1 MSRNLTAD
9 LASDLRRRIVD
20 GVIAPGAKLPSENTL
35 ISEFGVSRT
44 VVRSALTRLQA
55 EGLVETERG
64 RGSFALT
71 PHPHGDPPAPGGR
84 PVVSLED
91 RLLLLEFR
99 VGVEAEAAALAAR
112 NRTDRQLRAVMNSLE
127 EFTASADHPA
137 HAMKS
142 DYDFHKAI
150 AAASGNPFYSDCLA
164 SLGQTMI
171 AMPRTR
177 LMTGQEHYA
186 RDHFEQVVHEHR
198 SILEGIADHDGPAAS
213 AAMRTHLANSRRRLV
228 SATRTPQK
236 PEGRRKDVPERDS

>member
-9 LASDLRRRIVD
+9 LAADLRARIVD
-20 GVIAPGAKLPSENTL
+20 GAIQPGDKLPSENTL

-71 PHPHGDPPAPGGR
+71 PPPDGPTSARGTR
-84 PVVSLED
+84 AVVTMED
-91 RLLLLEFR
+91 RLHLLEFR
-99 VGVEAEAAALAAR
+99 MGVESEAAALAAR
-112 NRTDRQLRAVMNSLE
+112 NRTDRQLKAVSKALE
-127 EFTASADHPA
+127 EFTASVGHPA

-142 DYDFHKAI
+142 DYDFHRAV

-177 LMTGQEHYA
+177 LMTGVEHYA
-186 RDHFEQVVHEHR
+186 RDHFDQVVHEHE
-198 SILEGIADHDGPAAS
+198 SIYAAIAEGDESSSS
-213 AAMRTHLANSRRRLV
+213 AAMRSHLANSRRRLR
-228 SATRTPQK
+228 APA
-236 PEGRRKDVPERDS
+236 PAAG

>member
-9 LASDLRRRIVD
+9 LAADLRTRIVD
-20 GVIAPGAKLPSENTL
+20 GVIQPGDKLPSENTL
-35 ISEFGVSRT
+35 IGEFGVSRT
-44 VVRSALTRLQA
+44 VVRAALTRLQA

-71 PHPHGDPPAPGGR
+71 PPPHGEPHSPGGR
-84 PVVSLED
+84 PVASLED
-91 RLLLLEFR
+91 RLHLLEFR
-99 VGVEAEAAALAAR
+99 IGVEAEAAALAAR
-112 NRTDRQLRAVMNSLE
+112 NRTDRQLKAVLKALE
-127 EFTASADHPA
+127 EFTASSDHPA

-177 LMTGQEHYA
+177 LMTGVEHYA
-186 RDHFEQVVHEHR
+186 RDHFEQVIHEHE
-198 SILEGIADHDGPAAS
+198 SIYAAIAEGDAPSSS
-213 AAMRTHLANSRRRLV
+213 AAMRSHLANSRRRL
-228 SATRTPQK
+228 RD
-236 PEGRRKDVPERDS
+236 GRQ

>member
-20 GVIAPGAKLPSENTL
+20 GAIAPGAKLPSENTL

-71 PHPHGDPPAPGGR
+71 PPPDGPQSAGSR
-84 PVVSLED
+84 PVATLED
-91 RLLLLEFR
+91 RLWQLEFR
-99 VGVEAEAAALAAR
+99 IAVESEAAALAAR
-112 NRTDRQLRAVMNSLE
+112 NHTDRQLAAVRKAFE
-127 EFTASADHPA
+127 DFKDSAAHPA
-137 HAMKS
+137 HAMKA
-142 DYDFHKAI
+142 DYEFHRAI

-171 AMPRTR
+171 GMPRAR
-177 LMTGQEHYA
+177 LVGGDEHHAPEHFDQVVQEH
-186 RDHFEQVVHEHR
+186 Q
-198 SILEGIADHDGPAAS
+198 SIVAAIAEGDGPSSS
-213 AAMRTHLANSRRRLV
+213 AAMRSHLANSRRRLR
-228 SATRTPQK
+228 AAAP
-236 PEGRRKDVPERDS
+236 GNA

>member
-9 LASDLRRRIVD
+9 LAADLRARIVD
-20 GVIAPGAKLPSENTL
+20 GAIQPGDKLPSENTL

-71 PHPHGDPPAPGGR
+71 PPPDGPTSARGTR
-84 PVVSLED
+84 TVVTMED
-91 RLLLLEFR
+91 RLHLLEFR
-99 VGVEAEAAALAAR
+99 MGVESEAAALAAR
-112 NRTDRQLRAVMNSLE
+112 NRTDRQLKAVAKALE
-127 EFTASADHPA
+127 EFTASVGHPA

-142 DYDFHKAI
+142 DYDFHRAV

-177 LMTGQEHYA
+177 LMTGVEHYA
-186 RDHFEQVVHEHR
+186 RDHFDQVVHEHE
-198 SILEGIADHDGPAAS
+198 SIYAAIAEGDESSSS
-213 AAMRTHLANSRRRLV
+213 AAMRSHLANSRRRL
-228 SATRTPQK
+228 SAPA
-236 PEGRRKDVPERDS
+236 PAAG

>member
-9 LASDLRRRIVD
+9 LAADLRARIVD
-20 GVIAPGAKLPSENTL
+20 GVIQPGDKLPSENTL

-71 PHPHGDPPAPGGR
+71 PPPDGPTSARGTR
-84 PVVSLED
+84 AVVTMED
-91 RLLLLEFR
+91 RLHLLEFR
-99 VGVEAEAAALAAR
+99 MGVESEAAALAAR
-112 NRTDRQLRAVMNSLE
+112 NRTDRQLKAVAKALE
-127 EFTASADHPA
+127 EFTASVGHPA

-142 DYDFHKAI
+142 DYDFHRAV

-177 LMTGQEHYA
+177 LMTGVEHYA
-186 RDHFEQVVHEHR
+186 RDHFDQVVHEHE
-198 SILEGIADHDGPAAS
+198 SIYAAIAEGDESSSS
-213 AAMRTHLANSRRRLV
+213 AAMRSHLANSRRRLR
-228 SATRTPQK
+228 APA
-236 PEGRRKDVPERDS
+236 PAAG

>member
-9 LASDLRRRIVD
+9 LAADLRARIVD
-20 GVIAPGAKLPSENTL
+20 GAIQPGDKLPSENTL

-71 PHPHGDPPAPGGR
+71 PPPDGPTSARGTR
-84 PVVSLED
+84 AVVTMED
-91 RLLLLEFR
+91 RLHLLEFR
-99 VGVEAEAAALAAR
+99 MGVESEAAALAAR
-112 NRTDRQLRAVMNSLE
+112 NRTDRQLKVVLRALE
-127 EFTASADHPA
+127 EFTASVGHPA

-142 DYDFHKAI
+142 DYDFHRAV

-177 LMTGQEHYA
+177 LMTGVEHYA
-186 RDHFEQVVHEHR
+186 RDHFDQVVHEHG
-198 SILEGIADHDGPAAS
+198 SIYAAIAEGDESSSS
-213 AAMRTHLANSRRRLV
+213 AAMRNHLANSRRRLR
-228 SATRTPQK
+228 APA
-236 PEGRRKDVPERDS
+236 PAAG

>member
-9 LASDLRRRIVD
+9 LAADLRTRIVD
-20 GVIAPGAKLPSENTL
+20 GVIQPGDKLPSENTL

-71 PHPHGDPPAPGGR
+71 PPPADAQPVPGIR

-91 RLLLLEFR
+91 RARLLEFR
-99 VGVEAEAAALAAR
+99 IGVESEAAALAAR
-112 NRTDRQLRAVMNSLE
+112 NRSERQLQAVRTALE
-127 EFTASADHPA
+127 QFTASGTHPA

-142 DYDFHKAI
+142 DYEFHRAI
-150 AAASGNPFYSDCLA
+150 AAATGNPFYSDCLA
-164 SLGQTMI
+164 ALGQTMI

-177 LMTGQEHYA
+177 LMTGGEHHV
-186 RDHFEQVVHEHR
+186 REHFEQVVLEHE
-198 SILEGIADHDGPAAS
+198 SIYAAIAEGDGSSSS
-213 AAMRTHLANSRRRLV
+213 AAMRSHLANSRRRL
-228 SATRTPQK
+228 RTPAA
-236 PEGRRKDVPERDS
+236 GRRADS

>member
-9 LASDLRRRIVD
+9 LAADLRARIVD
-20 GVIAPGAKLPSENTL
+20 GAIQPGDKLPSENTL

-71 PHPHGDPPAPGGR
+71 PPPDGPTSARGTR
-84 PVVSLED
+84 AVVTMED
-91 RLLLLEFR
+91 RLHLLEFR
-99 VGVEAEAAALAAR
+99 MGVESEAAALAAR
-112 NRTDRQLRAVMNSLE
+112 NRTDRQLKAVAKALE
-127 EFTASADHPA
+127 EFTASVGHPA

-142 DYDFHKAI
+142 DYDFHCAV

-177 LMTGQEHYA
+177 LMTGVEHYA
-186 RDHFEQVVHEHR
+186 RDHFDQVVHEHE
-198 SILEGIADHDGPAAS
+198 SIYAAIAEGDESSSS
-213 AAMRTHLANSRRRLV
+213 AAMRSHLANSRRRLRAPAPA
-228 SATRTPQK
+228 AT
-236 PEGRRKDVPERDS
+236 